1 MFHLVQHNLITRN
14 MLNLNMKKSTHPH
27 IWPIYQCR
35 HSIYAVLSTH
45 YELYSIQL
53 QSNHIYFLLSKLVQN
68 LAYLIFSVSLPVL
81 FFTLP
86 YPYLF
91 LNRFYPLIFLYFPS
105 LCPLRP
111 PPIFLTSLSLQYF
124 QKMLRSLSSLHLF
137 LSRPPPLSLLHHSLL
152 LISVSFFPSP
162 SFS

>member
-1 MFHLVQHNLITRN
+1 MFHLVQHNLIARN

-111 PPIFLTSLSLQYF
+111 PPIICLSKARTCSRAMGLHSELHVSNIVKNPKTF
-124 QKMLRSLSSLHLF
+124 QDS
-137 LSRPPPLSLLHHSLL
+137 
-152 LISVSFFPSP
+152 
-162 SFS
+162 